1 MKKESN
7 DLSQELVNKIKEDLN
22 FRLEGNQYIECRRLP
37 GGALD
42 ITTIYKDV
50 VETLDINF
58 PLGHHYLYDE
68 VFSLVTDYVLDKADL
83 PKRIRKGLGGWVL
96 QAKWPEQGWVDLH
109 QEDRMDD
116 WANLEDY
123 IEDLRKIQD
132 YCMKDESGKL
142 SSPKPSGYFI
152 NFDGFSL
159 FVKGNAEVK
168 LIRDLT
174 TDMALVDDT
183 EEDSMLYKCYTI
195 NPEDE
200 K

>member
-7 DLSQELVNKIKEDLN
+7 DLSKELVNKIKEDLD
-22 FRLEGNQYIECRRLP
+22 FRLEGKQYIECRRLP
-37 GGALD
+37 GGELD
-42 ITTIYKDV
+42 LAAIYKDV
-50 VETLDINF
+50 VETLNINF
-58 PLGHHYLYDE
+58 PLGQHYLYDE
-68 VFSLVTDYVLDKADL
+68 VFSLVSNYVLDGADL
-83 PKRIRKGLGGWVL
+83 PKRIRKGRGGWVL
-96 QAKWPEQGWVDLH
+96 QAKWPNEEWVDLH
-109 QEDRMDD
+109 REDRMDD

-132 YCMKDESGKL
+132 YCMKDGDVKL

-168 LIRDLT
+168 LIRDLN

-183 EEDSMLYKCYTI
+183 EYDSMPY
-195 NPEDE
+195 
-200 K
+200 